1 MRKGQYPGNG
11 LAPVCLVIAALVCL
25 GMGGLGEREIV
36 TKIPKPDRFFNVELI
51 DAEDVS
57 FSLREFSMEGLTL
70 LPVTAGKAHISL
82 DFAEISEARLS
93 LQGENVSATVT
104 FKNGFSQDFF
114 LDPNLSFFGLTD
126 WGKLNLK
133 AGDVRRITF
142 KEQVTHAQGAD

>member
-11 LAPVCLVIAALVCL
+11 LTPVCLVVAALVCL

-93 LQGENVSATVT
+93 LQGENVTATVT

>member
-1 MRKGQYPGNG
+1 V
-11 LAPVCLVIAALVCL
+11 L
-25 GMGGLGEREIV
+25 
-36 TKIPKPDRFFNVELI
+36 
-51 DAEDVS
+51 
-57 FSLREFSMEGLTL
+57 
-70 LPVTAGKAHISL
+70 
-82 DFAEISEARLS
+82 
-93 LQGENVSATVT
+93 ATVT